1 MNIIYYPEQNNKLL
15 RYYHLSSKALI
26 PLAIGSYLSHKYKN
40 KTAEK
45 IFHTANVFNFA
56 FHSYVSTSCIITD
69 YIKPT
74 NISRASRG
82 LSIGLHGL
90 AIYGYLNNLYKKEI
104 LYLYI

>member
-26 PLAIGSYLSHKYKN
+26 PLALGSYLSYKYKN
-40 KTAEK
+40 KNAEK
-45 IFHTANVFNFA
+45 IFHTANVFNIA

-74 NISRASRG
+74 NISSASRV
-82 LSIGLHGL
+82 LSLGLHSL
-90 AIYGYLNNLYKKEI
+90 AIYGYLNNLYKKEM